1 MRATMDQIVPCLAAL
16 IALLLAAGAACAQTV
31 WPSLASYGVSLSTD
45 PATRHQASLALSGP
59 AGEDLGAK
67 LEGWW
72 TGGSGYHE
80 AFVGDAYL
88 DYDNGRLY
96 LAAGRKYVTFRRPEI
111 PVGALVS
118 SGILGAEVQA
128 RAGRVTFQGIAGG
141 LAFMPGTSATGFGFA
156 GSPSGVCLGGV
167 CMVGEPALPATGRRG
182 SQPLDE
188 DILALRATGQLA
200 EPGAVTQVGI
210 GVDWVDVAD
219 ETGASMDA
227 AIGVTKWLTLFGE
240 AARCGGHAHVYGIR
254 LSDTDLRTDGKGTI
268 VVWYHREIDDGFVP
282 AAVGATSFFEGQHG
296 WVGGLYHQISRRR
309 SIGVSA
315 DGEEVVLTLFGDH
328 PL

>member
-1 MRATMDQIVPCLAAL
+1 MRATMDRIVPCLAAL

-31 WPSLASYGVSLSTD
+31 WPSLASYAFSLSTD
-45 PATRHQASLALSGP
+45 PATRYQASLALSGP

-72 TGGSGYHE
+72 TGGAGDHE

-96 LAAGRKYVTFRRPEI
+96 LAAGRKYVTFRQPEI

-118 SGILGAEVQA
+118 SGILGAEAQI
-128 RAGRVTFQGIAGG
+128 RAGRVSLQGIAGG
-141 LAFMPGTSATGFGFA
+141 LAFMPGTSATGFGLA
-156 GSPSGVCLGGV
+156 ETPSVVCSGGV
-167 CMVGEPALPATGRRG
+167 CALRGPTLPVTGRRS

-188 DILALRATGQLA
+188 DILALRATGQLT
-200 EPGAVTQVGI
+200 ELGAVTQVGI
-210 GVDWVDVAD
+210 GVNWVEVAD

-227 AIGVTKWLTLFGE
+227 TIGVTKWLALFGE
-240 AARCGGHAHVYGIR
+240 AARCGGDAHVYGVR

-268 VVWYHREIDDGFVP
+268 VVCYHRDIDDGFVP
-282 AAVGATSFFEGQHG
+282 ATVGATSFFEGQRG
-296 WVGGLYHQISRRR
+296 WVGGLYHQISPRR

-328 PL
+328 SL